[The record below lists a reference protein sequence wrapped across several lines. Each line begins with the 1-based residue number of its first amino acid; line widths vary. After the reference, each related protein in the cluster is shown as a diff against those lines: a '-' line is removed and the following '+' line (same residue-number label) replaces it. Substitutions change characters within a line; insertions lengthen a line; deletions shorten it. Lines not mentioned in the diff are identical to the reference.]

1 MTKAQIERVQR
12 EVKELT
18 AKLEKAT
25 ARLNRTLEIMKE
37 DTSWEMFIE
46 EDKKW
51 VGYYTRH
58 INRLNAMIEEVAQ

>member
-1 MTKAQIERVQR
+1 MTTTQIERVKR
-12 EVKELT
+12 EIKELT

-25 ARLNRTLEIMKE
+25 ERLNRTIEIMKE
-37 DTSWEMFIE
+37 DASWEMFLE

-58 INRLNAMIEEVAQ
+58 INRLNNMIKEAA